1 MRDKGRVIGSRHT
14 RSVDGAWVGRRI
26 RALRHYRGWRQA
38 DLAARSGE
46 SRDVV
51 SRVERGR
58 IDDMPFRRVAAIARA
73 LDADLVVSVRWRG
86 GELDRLLDEGHAA
99 VLGRV
104 AELLGASGWITESE
118 VTYSV
123 YGERGSIDILAWH
136 GPTRTLL
143 VIEIKTELTSVEAT
157 LRKHDE
163 KVRLGARIAAERFGW
178 RAASTARLLVL
189 PNVST
194 ARRRV
199 ERHGAVLGTAYP
211 FRGEM
216 LRAWLRHP
224 TDIRASGRPVSGILF
239 VSLAYPVR
247 GRSRAI
253 SRKRVRAVGPAP
265 R

>member
-1 MRDKGRVIGSRHT
+1 M
-14 RSVDGAWVGRRI
+14 DGTWVGRRI

-51 SRVERGR
+51 SRIERGR
-58 IDDMPFRRVAAIARA
+58 IGDMPVRRVAAIARA
-73 LDADLVVSVRWRG
+73 LDADLVVSLRWRG

-104 AELLGASGWITESE
+104 AELLQACGWITESE

-123 YGERGSIDILAWH
+123 YGERGSIDLLAWH
-136 GPTRTLL
+136 APTRTLL
-143 VIEIKTELTSVEAT
+143 VIEIKTELASVEAT

-163 KVRLGARIAAERFGW
+163 KVRLAARIANERFGW
-178 RAASTARLLVL
+178 RAVSTARLLVL
-189 PNVST
+189 PNLST

-199 ERHGAVLGTAYP
+199 ERHGAVLDTAYP
-211 FRGEM
+211 VRGEV
-216 LRAWLRHP
+216 LRAWLRTP
-224 TDIRASGRPVSGILF
+224 TDASASRRAVSGLLF
-239 VSLAYPVR
+239 VSPAHPMR
-247 GRSRAI
+247 RRTGAI
-253 SRKRVRAVGPAP
+253 SRRRIRAGRQMP

>member
-1 MRDKGRVIGSRHT
+1 M
-14 RSVDGAWVGRRI
+14 DGTWVGRRL
-26 RALRHYRGWRQA
+26 RALRHHHGWRQA

-58 IDDMPFRRVAAIARA
+58 IADMPVRRVAAIARA
-73 LDADLVVSVRWRG
+73 LDADLVISLRWRG

-104 AELLGASGWITESE
+104 AELLQACGWTTEAE
-118 VTYSV
+118 VTCSV
-123 YGERGSIDILAWH
+123 YGERGSIDLLAWH
-136 GPTRTLL
+136 ASTRTLL
-143 VIEIKTELTSVEAT
+143 VIEVKTELTSVEAT

-189 PNVST
+189 PNLSS

-199 ERHGAVLGTAYP
+199 ERHRAILGPTYP
-211 FRGEM
+211 ARGEM

-224 TDIRASGRPVSGILF
+224 TDARASGRPISGLLF
-239 VSLAYPVR
+239 VSIARTVR

-253 SRKRVRAVGPAP
+253 SRKRVRATLQMPG
-265 R
+265 